1 MNLRR
6 KYTGAKHDTE
16 AMDKLRFMVGER
28 SMNGEGVPRGALEI
42 MEVRMP
48 V

>member
-28 SMNGEGVPRGALEI
+28 CSGEEARSRGRVEQLE
-42 MEVRMP
+42 ERMP